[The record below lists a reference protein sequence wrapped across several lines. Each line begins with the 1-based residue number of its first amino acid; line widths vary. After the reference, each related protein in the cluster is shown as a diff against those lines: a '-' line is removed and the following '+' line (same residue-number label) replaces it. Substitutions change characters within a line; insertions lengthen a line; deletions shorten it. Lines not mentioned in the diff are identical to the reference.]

1 MRGFLSFLLTMF
13 IGLPSFAFAQN
24 DSLGFDVIDYH
35 SFQELPRESQREYLL
50 LIMDTVVEMEEAL
63 IKKSGAP
70 EKRQVEILKKLL
82 NELMIDTAYAANPA
96 GSNKS
101 CLYAGWFSTYVNTSA
116 TTGYCNRPQNSSDA
130 NVKNNYKPISAKCGA
145 TQQACNPDIFGSSA
159 DGKPYCIN
167 INKVKDVN
175 ASLSCLIAFED
186 DADKLGRLDRIID
199 RLGKDAAAADR
210 FNKVVQTIFN
220 TCVCQD
226 NAKDNG
232 HNVQIAQEY
241 FNYMKGHRTCYS
253 LVAQTQHIAERL
265 RTNKPNACLVIN
277 PNNVDILAKDLKV
290 LSHYTLRLRDVAN
303 INNMTT
309 EAIMIRGHSSD
320 PRKTIKVPG
329 SDSGGFVLKSGATA
343 VDYDKDTAIDNCL
356 TKMRDPSSA
365 TTCTL
370 PTGGSLSDKKHCPF
384 ELPPVVNHTCK
395 VKVTPG
401 VVAEGKMNFEAVLE
415 IAPNGAAL
423 DNIDVHWKL
432 GQEAPKTSKGGKYS
446 GSVAVTGTS
455 GKIPLSAKLTIA
467 GKEIPCAAPVEDFQ
481 GIVDDKIK
489 TCEIGEASAEIKDG
503 KLLITTTV
511 KALPPGAK
519 APAPKWKVGEE
530 TKDSLEFA
538 APKDDVNEVELTAIY
553 AVEEVGKPAI
563 ECKKMVSIIRPESRK
578 CVVAEPK
585 LARVDGKPKA
595 RKITATIKLAED
607 AMKLNEGETFKYQ
620 IAPDLTNHEGAN
632 VSQEKEF
639 DTETPEVKIIG
650 MLVKGQQTLATCDV
664 SVKDVAPQAPGSCT
678 LTPIMAL
685 NDKGEDIIEVSL
697 TSAGAGNEPKGDVVF
712 TGFEFKNSKPKVAS
726 VVIKKTPTAQKKKI
740 NATYK
745 NEAGR
750 EFKCE
755 VGVEIPAA
763 EAAQA
768 APMGPMPGQQQ
779 LPPSMPVPDIFL
791 QGVN

>member
-1 MRGFLSFLLTMF
+1 MRGLLSFLLTMF

-35 SFQELPRESQREYLL
+35 AFQELPRESQREYLL

-63 IKKSGAP
+63 IDKSGET
-70 EKRQVEILKKLL
+70 EKRRVEILRKLL
-82 NELMIDTAYAANPA
+82 NELMLNSAYATT
-96 GSNKS
+96 SSKS
-101 CLYAGWFSTYVNTSA
+101 CLYAGWFSTYVNTSP
-116 TTGYCNRPQNSSDA
+116 TTGYCNRPQNSGDV
-130 NVKNNYKPISAKCGA
+130 NVKRNYQPISAKCGS
-145 TQQACNPDIFGSSA
+145 TQQACNPDIFGTNQE
-159 DGKPYCIN
+159 GKPYCIN

-175 ASLSCLIAFED
+175 ASLSCLIAFDD

-199 RLGKDAAAADR
+199 RLGKDPAAADR

-277 PNNVDILAKDLKV
+277 SNNVDILAKDLKV
-290 LSHYTLRLRDVAN
+290 LSHYTLRLRNVAN
-303 INNMTT
+303 LNQLST
-309 EAIMIRGHSSD
+309 EAIMIRGQSAD
-320 PRKTIKVPG
+320 PRKTIKV
-329 SDSGGFVLKSGATA
+329 SDGNGGFILKSGATA
-343 VDYDKDTAIDNCL
+343 VDYDKDNAIDNCL
-356 TKMRDPSSA
+356 TKMRDPSST

-384 ELPPVVNHTCK
+384 ELPPVVNQTCK
-395 VKVTPG
+395 VKITPG
-401 VVAEGKMNFEAVLE
+401 VVADGKLNFEANLE
-415 IAPNGAAL
+415 IAPNGAQL
-423 DNIDVHWKL
+423 ENIDVQWKL
-432 GQEAPKTSKGGKYS
+432 GEEAPKTSKGGKFS
-446 GSVAVTGTS
+446 GSVAVTGTK

-467 GKEIPCAAPVEDFQ
+467 GKELPCAAPVEDFQ

-489 TCEIGEASAEIKDG
+489 TCEIGEAKAEIKDG
-503 KLLITTTV
+503 KLVITTTA

-530 TKDSLEFA
+530 TKDTLEFSP
-538 APKDDVNEVELTAIY
+538 PKDDVNEVELTALY
-553 AVEEVGKPAI
+553 AVEEIGKPAI
-563 ECKKMVSIIRPESRK
+563 ECKKMVPITRAETRQ
-578 CVVAEPK
+578 CVVADAK
-585 LARVDGKPKA
+585 LAPVNGKPKA
-595 RKITATIKLAED
+595 RKISATIKMAQASMAL
-607 AMKLNEGETFKYQ
+607 KEGEVFKYQ
-620 IAPDLTNHEGAN
+620 IAPDLTNHEGATVN
-632 VSQEKEF
+632 QEKEF
-639 DTETPEVKIIG
+639 EAEKPEVKIIG
-650 MLVKGQQTLATCDV
+650 LVVKGQGTVVTCEGV
-664 SVKDVAPQAPGSCT
+664 AKDVTPQTPGSCT

-697 TSAGAGNEPKGDVVF
+697 TSSGAGNEPKGDVVF
-712 TGFEFKNSKPKVAS
+712 TGFAFKNSKPKVAS
-726 VVIKKTPTAQKKKI
+726 VVIKKRPTAQKKKI

-763 EAAQA
+763 EAQA
-768 APMGPMPGQQQ
+768 APVGPMPAPQQ